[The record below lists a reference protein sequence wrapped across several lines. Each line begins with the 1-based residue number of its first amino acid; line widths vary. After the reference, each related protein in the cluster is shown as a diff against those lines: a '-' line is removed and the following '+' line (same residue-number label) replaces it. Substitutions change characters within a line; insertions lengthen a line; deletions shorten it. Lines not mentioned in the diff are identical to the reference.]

1 MPNRM
6 LALSIV
12 AVAVLSLCGCAN
24 TTKAATPYIAH
35 APSPVGASPVSGGEN
50 YKCHKRRGV
59 AGAVG
64 LPNCD
69 NPNNLDAPQ

>member
-24 TTKAATPYIAH
+24 TTNTAAPYNAH
-35 APSPVGASPVSGGEN
+35 APSAMGASPVSGGKH
-50 YKCHKRRGV
+50 YKCHKPRGV
-59 AGAVG
+59 AGAMG
-64 LPNCD
+64 FPNCD